1 MELFRNRNL
10 VKVKQ
15 LIGCTGSDLD
25 KVCINERASDS
36 LCAGD
41 EDFSQRDFTEKDRR
55 FEKEGDRI
63 YHEGED
69 DLDKETFTH

>member
-1 MELFRNRNL
+1 L

-15 LIGCTGSDLD
+15 LIGCTGPDLD

-36 LCAGD
+36 LCAGN
-41 EDFSQRDFTEKDRR
+41 EYFSQRDFTEKYRR

-63 YHEGED
+63 DHEGED
-69 DLDKETFTH
+69 DLDKGRFTH